1 MKFLKSDGIIDYSDS
16 VYPSELVVISE
27 DYKTP
32 SSWKRSTI
40 FGYSIAKGSYTYC
53 GQVFPILENSFFSLP
68 ILTSIESVH
77 FQVKGKVSLFVRHGF
92 IGQTLFLGL
101 AEQVGRLAYVDGCSD
116 SLLVFPPRLGD
127 ASLNLLYLPEKTLQT
142 AHSHPTI
149 RLGMVI
155 DGHGVAQ
162 TQDADYPLSPGD
174 AFSIAE
180 HEIHRFKTTD
190 SFLRVVAF
198 HPDGD
203 FGPTDNNHTMIN
215 RSYFK
220 RGLFGQE

>member
-53 GQVFPILENSFFSLP
+53 GQVFPILA
-68 ILTSIESVH
+68 SIESVH

-116 SLLVFPPRLGD
+116 SLLVFSPRLGD

-162 TQDADYPLSPGD
+162 TQDAEYPLSPGD

-180 HEIHRFKTTD
+180 HEIHRFKTT
-190 SFLRVVAF
+190 
-198 HPDGD
+198 
-203 FGPTDNNHTMIN
+203 
-215 RSYFK
+215 
-220 RGLFGQE
+220 